1 MGGDEKN
8 PLFRVS
14 KPIQGQPDRAAPEHL
29 SARVEKC
36 VNHRVPRHEDARG
49 WNPLR
54 EEVGACPVRGSEM
67 QKRELGRET
76 AVELFRAPFYRD
88 VARSLSEDG
97 LLVAQSNSPLLV

>member
-29 SARVEKC
+29 SARAEKC
-36 VNHRVPRHEDARG
+36 VNDRVPCDEDARG

-76 AVELFRAPFYRD
+76 AVQLLREWGHG
-88 VARSLSEDG
+88 VAGSQAG
-97 LLVAQSNSPLLV
+97 LNVPDLDSVIEAGQA